1 MNRILFLIFI
11 SLPVCCF
18 GQIENR
24 WQPDSIY
31 ANRKVKKIFVYLNS
45 PRDLSEIVEF
55 DRTGKRI
62 RLTEYSASY
71 NRRTRKSK
79 AIEKINRFEYDT
91 QNHLVKIIDSIG
103 TDSTT
108 FIYGSNGKLTSSRK
122 NLGNFVYETTYS
134 YQPCKSTTTRRND
147 SIVVYQ
153 KTKEYDKDFYV
164 KRFYGFYFE
173 PKLKKVVDTING
185 IPNTTAYKDYT
196 DLEKFKDDKTI
207 TNTFNG
213 EGQLIKSAIYSLFM
227 NDRVNE
233 YQLTYKYY
241 KKGLFKSIR
250 GYVPRYF
257 EYEYWE

>member
-1 MNRILFLIFI
+1 MKRILFLIFI
-11 SLPVCCF
+11 SLPVCSF

-31 ANRKVKKIFVYLNS
+31 ANRQVKKIFVYLNS
-45 PRDLSEIVEF
+45 PKDLSEVVEF
-55 DRTGKRI
+55 NRTGKRI

-71 NRRTRKSK
+71 DRRTRKSK

-91 QNHLVKIIDSIG
+91 QNRLVKIIDSIG
-103 TDSTT
+103 MDSTT
-108 FIYGSNGKLTSSRK
+108 FKYGTNDNLTSSRK
-122 NLGNFVYETTYS
+122 NLGSFVYETTYS
-134 YQPCKSTTTRRND
+134 YKPYKSTTTRRND

-185 IPNTTAYKDYT
+185 ISNTTAYKDYT

-207 TNTFNG
+207 TNTFN
-213 EGQLIKSAIYSLFM
+213 EKGQLIKSDIYSIFM

-233 YQLTYKYY
+233 YQLRYEFYKN
-241 KKGLFKSIR
+241 GLFKSIR